1 LSCGLH
7 NNTNAPIEMVEAKYP
22 VTFTKYGLIPDSG
35 GAGQFRGGLGLVR
48 EWRLDAAE
56 GSLSTNFERFRH
68 APYGIQGG
76 EPGSLSR
83 TTVTRAD
90 GTQLSLRSK
99 VSGIP
104 LTAGDIVTIETSGG
118 GGFGDPRKRDPQR
131 LAKDLADGMVSLQ
144 QAAALYGAETE
155 KGATA

>member
-1 LSCGLH
+1 
-7 NNTNAPIEMVEAKYP
+7 M
-22 VTFTKYGLIPDSG
+22 
-35 GAGQFRGGLGLVR
+35 VR

-83 TTVTRAD
+83 TTVTHAD

-104 LTAGDIVTIETSGG
+104 LAAGDIVTIETSGG
-118 GGFGDPRKRDPQR
+118 GGFGDPRKRDSQR
-131 LAKDLADGMVSLQ
+131 LAKDLADGMVSPQ
-144 QAAALYGAETE
+144 QAASLYGAETE
-155 KGATA
+155 KGAAA